1 MSATITMSERRPVT
15 IDPNQC
21 VIGRDDLAAEC
32 IGELPAE
39 AI

>member
-15 IDPNQC
+15 IDPN
-21 VIGRDDLAAEC
+21 EC